1 MSHFLNVRTQIR
13 EREHLITAL
22 RDLHYRFQASERE
35 DLLVR
40 GYQGNS
46 ARAEIV
52 VDTGSEFDIGFQR
65 RPDAYEVVADWW
77 GVQKDTQIQQQ
88 TFIQQLNRQYSY
100 NVIRDQAREQDM
112 VLQEEREMENGDL
125 VITLSERG

>member
-13 EREHLITAL
+13 EREHLIAAL
-22 RDLHYRFQASERE
+22 SDLHHRFQASERE
-35 DLLVR
+35 DLVVR
-40 GYQGNS
+40 GYHGNT

-52 VDTGSEFDIGFQR
+52 VDTGSAYDIGFQR
-65 RPDAYEVVADWW
+65 RPDAYEIVADWW
-77 GVQKDTQIQQQ
+77 GVEKDTRIKRQ

-100 NVIRDQAREQDM
+100 NVIRDQAQEQDL
-112 VLQEEREMENGDL
+112 VWQEEREMENGDL